1 MEQSRLEHTR
11 GKATAQGAAEQRQQP
26 PWNSAQCLFTSIP
39 RGAQQMAET
48 KHEERHL
55 KQCWKG
61 AGMEYLGLLN
71 WELRAERGIGLMCL
85 ICFNLTK
92 SPPY

>member
-1 MEQSRLEHTR
+1 
-11 GKATAQGAAEQRQQP
+11 
-26 PWNSAQCLFTSIP
+26 
-39 RGAQQMAET
+39 MAET
-48 KHEERHL
+48 KHKERHL
-55 KQCWKG
+55 KQGWKG